1 MLALCRLIKVDLHVE
16 NAEPLLK
23 NVFGQ
28 QTHDADG
35 ESSAQSPKPVQPK
48 EAKRSRRKTDD
59 EKEKC
64 LSSTKS
70 YLDQARAMVRIPP
83 FQMNQLLSMKH
94 VYNRLSRRWG
104 NR

>member
-1 MLALCRLIKVDLHVE
+1 MDLRVE

-28 QTHDADG
+28 QTHDSDG
-35 ESSAQSPKPVQPK
+35 ESSAHSSKPGQPK
-48 EAKRSRRKTDD
+48 EAKRSRRKTDN

-83 FQMNQLLSMKH
+83 FHINLLYMGKKQT
-94 VYNRLSRRWG
+94 LEEMG
-104 NR
+104 K

>member
-1 MLALCRLIKVDLHVE
+1 MLALCRLIKVDVHVE
-16 NAEPLLK
+16 NAEPLLRS
-23 NVFGQ
+23 VFGQ
-28 QTHDADG
+28 QTHDSDR

-70 YLDQARAMVRIPP
+70 YLDQAKAMVRLPP
-83 FQMNQLLSMKH
+83 FQINLSIKH
-94 VYNRLSRRWG
+94 VYTVGGKTDRWG
-104 NR
+104 NW